1 MSKSIRDIAKKRG
14 RPKTTGLGEG
24 VLVRMH
30 EPMLSRLD
38 EWCEANGVAS
48 RPEGLRQLAERAL
61 AAESAAAKPRSRPA
75 KAGKP

>member
-1 MSKSIRDIAKKRG
+1 MSRSIRDIAKKRG

-38 EWCEANGVAS
+38 AWCEANGVAS
-48 RPEGLRQLAERAL
+48 RPEGLRQLAERTL
-61 AAESAAAKPRSRPA
+61 AAESAPAKPAPKRVKRKSE
-75 KAGKP
+75 